1 MLRIF
6 IWRALSAKD
15 VCARVKKRDNILNTK
30 GFLRN
35 QKGFTLIEMIAVLI
49 ILGILAAMAV
59 PRYMALQ
66 EEARQ
71 YAVEGALGALAATAY
86 MDYAY
91 RLLQSP
97 ANTEY
102 MPTNSEVG
110 VGDFT
115 GKIEADNG
123 EVTLTV
129 TGGPVWLDTG
139 ASYLTKTIKLY

>member
-1 MLRIF
+1 
-6 IWRALSAKD
+6 
-15 VCARVKKRDNILNTK
+15 
-30 GFLRN
+30 
-35 QKGFTLIEMIAVLI
+35 MIAVLV

-59 PRYMALQ
+59 PRYVALQ

-102 MPTNSEVG
+102 MPTSSEVG
-110 VGDFT
+110 IGDFS

>member
-97 ANTEY
+97 TNTEY

>member
-102 MPTNSEVG
+102 MPTSSEV
-110 VGDFT
+110 
-115 GKIEADNG
+115 A
-123 EVTLTV
+123 
-129 TGGPVWLDTG
+129 
-139 ASYLTKTIKLY
+139 